1 MKPVSLRD
9 YPRGLVPF
17 NATDV
22 KIAHQWP
29 KDFLSD
35 HFGANTYESTA
46 GSFKDIPL
54 SVWVKSD
61 PEALKETIPQTGGSQ
76 GGSDGKS
83 LKATLDKQAKFFP
96 GGISPTF
103 FPGVQGKGG

>member
-1 MKPVSLRD
+1 MKAPALRD
-9 YPRGLVPF
+9 YPQGLVPVRNPAF
-17 NATDV
+17 RTS
-22 KIAHQWP
+22 HYLP

-46 GSFKDIPL
+46 GSFKNVHL

-61 PEALKETIPQTGGSQ
+61 PDALNAAQQQGGSTS

-96 GGISPTF
+96 GGVAPTF
-103 FPGVQGKGG
+103 FKS